1 MVKTL
6 YSLTYTIHQKVCNS
20 KHFLLGAA
28 FFYDFLLN
36 RLRQFDVVARLHG
49 ILSTALRAAA
59 KVVHEWLFVQIFFG
73 WNGGVLN
80 GMVVFGLYWGL

>member
-1 MVKTL
+1 MRVIPIVHTL
-6 YSLTYTIHQKVCNS
+6 S
-20 KHFLLGAA
+20 
-28 FFYDFLLN
+28 D
-36 RLRQFDVVARLHG
+36 
-49 ILSTALRAAA
+49 AAA